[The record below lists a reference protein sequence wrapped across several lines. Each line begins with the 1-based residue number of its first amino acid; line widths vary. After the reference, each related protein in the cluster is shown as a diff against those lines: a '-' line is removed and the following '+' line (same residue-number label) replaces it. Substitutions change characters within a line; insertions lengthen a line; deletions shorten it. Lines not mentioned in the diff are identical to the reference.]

1 MREDQRHL
9 GSKKQNWTIKQKWIF
24 GETTQIAPRQISIKF
39 VLNAYLPPLPGHN
52 ASWSSLN
59 TKWQSVA
66 KRQDKTQSEE
76 TKQASEPHS
85 YMMRMQ
91 NYSVSVTAGRYTK
104 WYTLEDSWHKL
115 NIIFPYEQIIILLGT
130 YHV

>member
-1 MREDQRHL
+1 
-9 GSKKQNWTIKQKWIF
+9 
-24 GETTQIAPRQISIKF
+24 
-39 VLNAYLPPLPGHN
+39 
-52 ASWSSLN
+52 
-59 TKWQSVA
+59 
-66 KRQDKTQSEE
+66 
-76 TKQASEPHS
+76 
-85 YMMRMQ
+85 MMRMQ